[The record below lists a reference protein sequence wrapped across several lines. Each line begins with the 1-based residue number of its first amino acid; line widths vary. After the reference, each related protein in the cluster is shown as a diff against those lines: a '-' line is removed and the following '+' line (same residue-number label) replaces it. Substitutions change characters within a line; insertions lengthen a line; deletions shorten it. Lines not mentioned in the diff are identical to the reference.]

1 MGVPHGNAS
10 RGRCCGGYLWCYA
23 AGRVRTPQANTKER
37 LRRRGEHQ
45 RCRQLPP
52 NTDAVCKIV
61 AATAGVCGGC
71 ACRYNDSSE
80 KLDTEI
86 FPPFAQNY
94 CPFWRQLLL
103 PDKPELSLRTWE
115 RGLVSCVYC

>member
-23 AGRVRTPQANTKER
+23 AGRVRTPQANTKGR
-37 LRRRGEHQ
+37 MRRRGEHQ

-80 KLDTEI
+80 KLDIET
-86 FPPFAQNY
+86 FPRLRKTIVDFGAN
-94 CPFWRQLLL
+94 CCFRT
-103 PDKPELSLRTWE
+103 SLN
-115 RGLVSCVYC
+115 